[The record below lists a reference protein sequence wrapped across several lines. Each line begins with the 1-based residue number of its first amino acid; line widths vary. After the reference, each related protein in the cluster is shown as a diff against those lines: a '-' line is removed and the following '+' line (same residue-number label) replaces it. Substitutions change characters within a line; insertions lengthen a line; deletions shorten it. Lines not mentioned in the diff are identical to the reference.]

1 MSPLAVVRHLRPASN
16 LEASPWVGSA
26 LHPEHHI
33 GVEPLSRDMGQATL
47 FCDQDLPRRL
57 IHPVPLLRT
66 EQYFPRN
73 SAGNPDSPKVVIFLA
88 TIIYV
93 TVGS

>member
-1 MSPLAVVRHLRPASN
+1 MSPLAVVRHLRPASD

-33 GVEPLSRDMGQATL
+33 GVEPLSRHMGQANYSATR
-47 FCDQDLPRRL
+47 DHLPRRL

-66 EQYFPRN
+66 EQYFP
-73 SAGNPDSPKVVIFLA
+73 SGVVSRSFVKLR
-88 TIIYV
+88 
-93 TVGS
+93 